1 MKSILFAAAATLALA
16 APAAAQ
22 TAPNWTGFYAGGR
35 IGYAAAPLK
44 TNQSVLF
51 DKNLDGN
58 FNDTVT
64 TAAGAN
70 AFSPG
75 FCNGTATA
83 VRGPSACKTNND
95 GLDYAVHAGADYQFG
110 SIVVGG
116 LVEYGKA
123 KVEDS
128 VTAFSTTPASYT
140 LTREMRGTLGARAR
154 VGVDIQGTMPYLT
167 AGIVRAKVRSSF
179 STSNTAN
186 AFATRGGSDNANGYR
201 VGGGFETRV
210 GPIALGA
217 LYLYTNVKDDG
228 FRVDVTRGTA
238 GLTNPFILTN
248 AGGTTFRRSEERF
261 KTHSASLT
269 ASYRF

>member
-1 MKSILFAAAATLALA
+1 MKTIILAAAATLAAA

-22 TAPNWTGFYAGGR
+22 TADWTGFYAGGR
-35 IGYAAAPLK
+35 IGYAATPLNAK
-44 TNQSVLF
+44 DRVLF
-51 DKNLDGN
+51 DKNLDGS
-58 FNDTVT
+58 FGDTVT

-75 FCNGTATA
+75 FCNGAARTGLAADRCRT
-83 VRGPSACKTNND
+83 KND

-110 SIVVGG
+110 PIVVGG

-123 KVEDS
+123 NVESS
-128 VTAFSTTPASYT
+128 VSAFSTTPASYT

-154 VGVDIQGTMPYLT
+154 VGFDVDGTLPYLT
-167 AGIVRAKVRSSF
+167 AGVVRAKVRSTF
-179 STSNTAN
+179 STTNSAN

-201 VGGGFETRV
+201 LGGGFETRV

-238 GLTNPFILTN
+238 PATNPFVLTN
-248 AGGTTFRRSEERF
+248 AGGTQFRNADKRF
-261 KTHSASLT
+261 ESHSASLT